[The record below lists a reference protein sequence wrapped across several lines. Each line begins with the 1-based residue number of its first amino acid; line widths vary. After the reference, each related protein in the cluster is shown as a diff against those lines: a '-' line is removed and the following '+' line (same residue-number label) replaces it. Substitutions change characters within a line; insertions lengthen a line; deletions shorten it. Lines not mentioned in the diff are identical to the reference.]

1 MQKNYK
7 NQKQSEYIEKVIQLD
22 RISRTVKGGRR
33 IRFRALVVIG
43 NKKGR
48 VGIGIAKA
56 QEVVV
61 AINKA
66 INVAKKNIVDI
77 TIIKDTIPHEMKI
90 KHGSALVFLKPARP
104 GTSIIAGGSV
114 RAVLELAGIKNV
126 VAKILGTSN
135 KINNVQATF
144 LALQKFKKSHIA
156 KINANNAKNI
166 DKKIVVKDTT
176 KDKNEAK

>member
-1 MQKNYK
+1 MQKTSM

-43 NKKGR
+43 NQRGK

-61 AINKA
+61 AITKA
-66 INVAKKNIVDI
+66 ISVAKKNIINVDI
-77 TIIKDTIPHEMKI
+77 INDTIPHETKI
-90 KHGSALVFLKPARP
+90 KHGSAIIYLKPARP

-114 RAVLELAGIKNV
+114 RAVLELSGIKNV

-144 LALQKFKKSHIA
+144 LALKNFKKSHIA
-156 KINANNAKNI
+156 KINNAMKNHQT
-166 DKKIVVKDTT
+166 KIVKPAKENYET
-176 KDKNEAK
+176 K